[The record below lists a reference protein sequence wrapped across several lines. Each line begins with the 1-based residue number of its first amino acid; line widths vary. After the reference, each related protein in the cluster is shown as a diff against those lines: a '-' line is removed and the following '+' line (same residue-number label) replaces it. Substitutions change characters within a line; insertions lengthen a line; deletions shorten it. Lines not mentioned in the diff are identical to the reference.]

1 MSSKKTFLYISA
13 MTQGTIEQ
21 RQALLDFFGNQ
32 NIAAEEKIKQVK
44 LLFEATGATQAIQE
58 PIREHTERAF
68 RQLDQADLSAQAKA
82 YLSDF
87 GKALMNR
94 NF

>member
-1 MSSKKTFLYISA
+1 
-13 MTQGTIEQ
+13 MTKGTLEQ
-21 RQALLDFFGNQ
+21 RQALLGYFGDQ
-32 NIAAEEKIKQVK
+32 NIQADEKVRQVK
-44 LLFEATGATQAIQE
+44 SLFEATGATQAIQE
-58 PIREHTERAF
+58 SIKEYTERAF
-68 RQLDQADLSAQAKA
+68 AQLDQADLSDQAKA